1 MHYLHLKPRQ
11 ASPPFF
17 TWQSHPPLP
26 SAWAQPKC
34 YVAYMHRHW
43 QIIYITNDVVR
54 MISELG
60 YYVEVLDLSQLVSR
74 NLGAKFTVSLN
85 DAHEMRNKYL

>member
-1 MHYLHLKPRQ
+1 
-11 ASPPFF
+11 
-17 TWQSHPPLP
+17 
-26 SAWAQPKC
+26 
-34 YVAYMHRHW
+34 
-43 QIIYITNDVVR
+43 